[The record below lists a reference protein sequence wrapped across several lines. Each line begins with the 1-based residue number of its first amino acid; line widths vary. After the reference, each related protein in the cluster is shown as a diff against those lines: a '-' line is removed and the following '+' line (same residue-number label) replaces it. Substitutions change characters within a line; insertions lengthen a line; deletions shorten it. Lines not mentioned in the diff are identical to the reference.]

1 MVEKPSP
8 EDAPSNLAVIGRY
21 VLTPEIFNI
30 LDNTPPGKNN
40 EIQITDAL
48 LTQAQ
53 RGNVIGYKFKGKRFD
68 CGSVEGFIDA
78 TNYTFQKTQSE
89 KQ

>member
-1 MVEKPSP
+1 
-8 EDAPSNLAVIGRY
+8 
-21 VLTPEIFNI
+21 
-30 LDNTPPGKNN
+30 
-40 EIQITDAL
+40 

-53 RGNVIGYKFKGKRFD
+53 RGNVIGYKFKGQRFD